1 MMGRRVL
8 AAGLLLVAA
17 GLSALLLLAKR
28 NESHGQ
34 TVLADVSGHTRT
46 AGLAAAQPEESFEQ
60 TLLDAMV
67 GESWFQVNALGQTV
81 GYAYMSTQVDR
92 DEEKPL
98 LKTVNETFMTV
109 QQGGQACE
117 SKSVLTI
124 YHNTNFVPIRFLFT
138 SDLFGL
144 QQHVEAVLRGR
155 RLYVTSTTGG
165 QNRQVELPVS
175 DAFGSEVEITRAAL
189 EGRLKPG
196 TRFEFQTY
204 NPATGSLD
212 EVTVTVGELDT
223 VQLPDGP
230 VKAWILEIFSSALGV
245 TSTEWIAEPADVV
258 KVAFPVL
265 GAAMVKVTEKEA
277 LEGFSPLKISDHI
290 PVDFAVSNVKQ
301 VRSMVLDVTTPTD
314 DIADLIPEDARQRF
328 IRHQQHG
335 TGTLQVRSVEPAPG
349 ATSTL
354 PVTGNG
360 LSGYLQSTEYLQPDD
375 PQIIAAA
382 KEAIG
387 GEQNAWA
394 AAKKLVHWVY
404 RTIELKDRE
413 PAPVTSK
420 HVLEARAGDCTEHT
434 VLYAALGRA
443 VGLPTKF
450 CAGIAMS
457 EGAFYYHAWPEV
469 YVGQAGWIAVD
480 PTWDE
485 TVVDATH
492 IKLGEGPLNQQSF
505 ARICLAAGRTMGNLE
520 VTVREYGLADGTIR
534 RHP

>member
-1 MMGRRVL
+1 MTGRRAL
-8 AAGLLLVAA
+8 IAGLLLVAG
-17 GLSALLLLAKR
+17 GLSVLLLFAKR
-28 NESHGQ
+28 EESHGPA
-34 TVLADVSGHTRT
+34 VLADVSGHTVT
-46 AGLAAAQPEESFEQ
+46 AGLAAAQPEESFDRA
-60 TLLDAMV
+60 LLDAMV

-92 DEEKPL
+92 DEDKPV
-98 LKTVNETFMTV
+98 LKTVNETFMSV
-109 QQGGQACE
+109 QQGAQAYE

-124 YHNTNFVPIRFLFT
+124 YHNTDFVPVRFLFT

-144 QQHVEAVLRGR
+144 QQHVEAVLHGR
-155 RLYVTSTTGG
+155 LLHVTSTTGG
-165 QNRQVELPVS
+165 QTRQADLPVG
-175 DAFGSEVEITRAAL
+175 DGFGSEVEITRAAL

-196 TRFEFQTY
+196 ARFKFQTY

-212 EVTVTVGELDT
+212 NVTVTVKDIET
-223 VQLPDGP
+223 VQLHDGP
-230 VKAWILEIFSSALGV
+230 VKARMLEIFSSALGV

-265 GAAMVKVTEKEA
+265 GAVMVKVTEKEA
-277 LEGFSPLKISDHI
+277 LEGFSPLKINDHI
-290 PVDFAVSNVKQ
+290 PVDFAVSNIKQ
-301 VRSMVLDVTTPTD
+301 VRSMVLDITTPTD
-314 DIADLIPEDARQRF
+314 EIADLIPEDARQRF

-349 ATSTL
+349 TTTTL
-354 PVTGNG
+354 PVAGEG
-360 LSGYLQSTEYLQPDD
+360 LHEYLQSTEYLQPDD
-375 PQIIAAA
+375 PQIAEAA

-387 GEQNAWA
+387 GEQDAWA

-420 HVLEARAGDCTEHT
+420 HVLETRAGDCTEHT

-492 IKLGEGPLNQQSF
+492 VKLGEGPLNQQSF

-520 VTVREYGLADGTIR
+520 LTVREYGLADGTTR